1 MSNCERCAH
10 VPFLKKSIHEQISL
24 LSLNKRATVRD
35 CSGHSWQKSNSEKIT
50 LNLFKIER
58 GQWFACNSSKWLSN
72 NKQFARK
79 RCILQCFF
87 DSFPPFYTRSE
98 SLPSLFARRAF
109 LKSDIHSLHSWKKS
123 DHERF
128 APVAHDKR
136 AMGAICS
143 FSQVNLSFAHKK
155 QANRS
160 PCFLQKSDHE
170 RVALFHMQIYL
181 LLTKNEWLARKTNER
196 IPNPAK
202 K

>member
-1 MSNCERCAH
+1 MSDSLSSLWTKERPWAIAQVTH
-10 VPFLKKSIHEQISL
+10 D
-24 LSLNKRATVRD
+24 KRATMR
-35 CSGHSWQKSNSEKIT
+35 KS

-58 GQWFACNSSKWLSN
+58 GQWFACNSSKWLS
-72 NKQFARK
+72 KSHRFARK
-79 RCILQCFF
+79 KCIFNVF

-109 LKSDIHSLHSWKKS
+109 LKSDVHSLRSWKKS